1 MKNIEDISDF
11 LRNELSQCAYNYDD
25 LDEELGLRVG
35 TILRIVDAT
44 GDYSVIE
51 LMAVLE
57 RFGLELDIFEKE
69 ELKMM
74 RDGPRGPS
82 PKLGVKTKV
91 QIALDRLASTSAC
104 DRRHIEVYYG
114 GWGECWLLGTLE
126 QGAGENIYFEY
137 SRQAL
142 EETLELS
149 PLKLPLSRN
158 VYFGFPETQHRLP
171 GLIADSLPD
180 GWGML
185 LMERLWM
192 KQGIEVANKTPLD
205 RLSFVGHFTMG
216 ALTYLLSDVH
226 RDTENDVSLLQIAE
240 HAQEVMSGKDREFLE
255 RLVSLGAAPHG
266 ARPKAL
272 VDYNVSTGAMGVHGV
287 PNGVPWL
294 VKFQSS
300 GEHKE
305 VCSIEHCYASLA
317 RDCGIDIP
325 DTRYFDLSPE
335 LGAFGIARF
344 DREDGMCVPIHT
356 LAGATNADF
365 RLPGALDYQT
375 FLQVTRNFT
384 KDEHEVEKA
393 FARVVFNVVFNNRDD
408 HPKNFSFRLNRE
420 RQWKLSPAYDL
431 TFAPGP
437 GGYHHMDVMGEA
449 KAITRKHM
457 IELAASAGISTSTAQ
472 EHIDRHLV
480 VAGRFGEVLKAAD
493 VRPATVRE
501 MAAQVNVNAERLR

>member
-1 MKNIEDISDF
+1 
-11 LRNELSQCAYNYDD
+11 
-25 LDEELGLRVG
+25 
-35 TILRIVDAT
+35 
-44 GDYSVIE
+44 
-51 LMAVLE
+51 
-57 RFGLELDIFEKE
+57 
-69 ELKMM
+69 
-74 RDGPRGPS
+74 
-82 PKLGVKTKV
+82 
-91 QIALDRLASTSAC
+91 
-104 DRRHIEVYYG
+104 
-114 GWGECWLLGTLE
+114 
-126 QGAGENIYFEY
+126 
-137 SRQAL
+137 
-142 EETLELS
+142 
-149 PLKLPLSRN
+149 
-158 VYFGFPETQHRLP
+158 
-171 GLIADSLPD
+171 
-180 GWGML
+180 
-185 LMERLWM
+185 M
-192 KQGIEVANKTPLD
+192 KQGIEVANRTPLD

-226 RDTENDVSLLQIAE
+226 RDTENDVSVLQIAE
-240 HAQEVMSGKDREFLE
+240 HAQEVMSGKDRDFLE

-272 VDYNVSTGAMGVHGV
+272 VNYNVSTGAMGVHGV

-294 VKFQSS
+294 VKFQLS

-335 LGAFGIARF
+335 LGAFGVARF

-375 FLQVTRNFT
+375 FLEVTRNFT

-457 IELAASAGISTSTAQ
+457 IELAASAGISTGTAQ
-472 EHIDRHLV
+472 EHIDRHLF

-501 MAAQVNVNAERLR
+501 MAAQVNANAERLR

>member
-1 MKNIEDISDF
+1 MKSLDDISNF
-11 LRNELSQCAYNYDD
+11 LRNALSETAYNYEAIDA
-25 LDEELGLRVG
+25 ELGFAAGAIHR
-35 TILRIVDAT
+35 ILDAT
-44 GDYSVIE
+44 GDYSVME
-51 LMAVLE
+51 LMAVLDW
-57 RFGLELDIFEKE
+57 FGLEIDIFDQKALQRMKE
-69 ELKMM
+69 GPQGVAPELV
-74 RDGPRGPS
+74 
-82 PKLGVKTKV
+82 VKTKV
-91 QIALDRLASTSAC
+91 KIAVDRLGAVSGG
-104 DRRHIEVYYG
+104 DRRCMAVYYG
-114 GWGECWLLGTLE
+114 GWGECWPLGTLE
-126 QGAGENIYFEY
+126 QDADENIYFEY
-137 SRQAL
+137 SPQAL
-142 EETLELS
+142 EEKLELS

-158 VYFGFPETQHRLP
+158 VYSGFPETQHRLP

-185 LMERLWM
+185 LMEKLWM
-192 KQGIEVANKTPLD
+192 KQGIDAAKRSPLD

-216 ALTYLLSDVH
+216 ALTYFLSAVH
-226 RDTENDVSLLQIAE
+226 RDTENDVGLRQIAE
-240 HAQEVMSGKDREFLE
+240 HAQEVMIGKDYEFLE

-305 VCSIEHCYASLA
+305 VCAIEHYYAGLA
-317 RDCGIDIP
+317 RACGIDIP

-335 LGAFGIARF
+335 LGAFGVARF

-365 RLPGALDYQT
+365 RLPGAIDYQT
-375 FLQVTRNFT
+375 FLEVTRNFT
-384 KDEHEVEKA
+384 KDEREVEKA

-408 HPKNFSFRLNRE
+408 HPKNFSFRLSRE

-431 TFAPGP
+431 TFASGT

-457 IELAASAGISTSTAQ
+457 IELATGAGISTGKAQ

-501 MAAQVNVNAERLR
+501 MAAQVNANAERLR

>member
-1 MKNIEDISDF
+1 MKTLADISSY
-11 LRNELSQCAYNYDD
+11 LRNALSHSAYNYDEVD
-25 LDEELGLRVG
+25 VELGLAEG
-35 TILRIVDAT
+35 TVVRILDAA

-57 RFGLELDIFEKE
+57 RFGLELEIFDQQ
-69 ELKMM
+69 ELKKMKE
-74 RDGPRGPS
+74 GPRGMAP
-82 PKLGVKTKV
+82 PPVVKTKV
-91 QIALDRLASTSAC
+91 HIAVDRLAAMSGS
-104 DRRHIEVYYG
+104 DRRFVAVYYG
-114 GWGECWLLGTLE
+114 GWGECLPLGTLE
-126 QGAGENIYFEY
+126 KSPDGNIYFEY
-137 SRQAL
+137 SPQAL
-142 EETLELS
+142 EENLELS
-149 PLKLPLSRN
+149 PLKLPLSTN
-158 VYFGFPETQHRLP
+158 VYSGFPETQHRLP

-185 LMERLWM
+185 LMEKLWM
-192 KQGIEVANKTPLD
+192 KQGIEVANRTPLD
-205 RLSFVGHFTMG
+205 RLSFVGHSTMG
-216 ALTYLLSDVH
+216 ALKYLLSDVH
-226 RDTENDVSLLQIAE
+226 RDTENDVNLLRIAE
-240 HAQEVMSGKDREFLE
+240 QAQEILNGKDYEFLE
-255 RLVSLGAAPHG
+255 RLVSLGVAPHG

-272 VDYNVSTGAMGVHGV
+272 VDYDISTGAMGVHGV

-305 VCSIEHCYASLA
+305 VCAIEHCYASLA

-335 LGAFGIARF
+335 LGAFGVARF

-375 FLQVTRNFT
+375 FLEVTRNFT

-393 FARVVFNVVFNNRDD
+393 FARVVFNVVFNNQDD

-472 EHIDRHLV
+472 EHIDRHWV

-493 VRPATVRE
+493 VRAATVRE
-501 MAAQVNVNAERLR
+501 MAAQVNANAERLR

>member
-1 MKNIEDISDF
+1 MMDIEKISDY
-11 LRNELSQCAYNYDD
+11 LRNVLSHQAYNY
-25 LDEELGLRVG
+25 EELDASLGLAEG
-35 TILRIVDAT
+35 TIVRMLDAS
-44 GDYSVIE
+44 GDYSVTE
-51 LMAVLE
+51 LMIVLE
-57 RFGLELDIFEKE
+57 RFGLELEIFNQN
-69 ELKMM
+69 ELKKMKE
-74 RDGPRGPS
+74 GPRGLP
-82 PKLGVKTKV
+82 PPLAVKTKV
-91 QIALDRLASTSAC
+91 KIAVDRLAAVSGS
-104 DRRHIEVYYG
+104 DRRCMAVCYG
-114 GWGECWLLGTLE
+114 GWGECWPLGTLE
-126 QGAGENIYFEY
+126 QDADKNIYFEY
-137 SRQAL
+137 SPQAL
-142 EETLELS
+142 EEKLELS

-158 VYFGFPETQHRLP
+158 VYSGFPDTQYRLP

-185 LMERLWM
+185 LMEKLWM
-192 KQGIEVANKTPLD
+192 KQGLEVANKTPLD

-305 VCSIEHCYASLA
+305 VCAIEHCYAGLA

-335 LGAFGIARF
+335 LGAFGVARF

-375 FLQVTRNFT
+375 FLEVTRNFT

-393 FARVVFNVVFNNRDD
+393 FERVVFNVVFNNRDD

-420 RQWKLSPAYDL
+420 LQWKLSPAYDL

-449 KAITRKHM
+449 KAIARKHM
-457 IELAASAGISTSTAQ
+457 IELATGAGISPGKAQ
-472 EHIDRHLV
+472 EYIDRHLV
-480 VAGRFGEVLKAAD
+480 VAGRFAEVLKAAD
-493 VRPATVRE
+493 VRAVTVRE
-501 MAAQVNVNAERLR
+501 MAAQVKANVERLR

>member
-1 MKNIEDISDF
+1 MKTLDDISSY
-11 LRNELSQCAYNYDD
+11 LRNALSHSAYNYDEID
-25 LDEELGLRVG
+25 VELGLAEG
-35 TILRIVDAT
+35 TIVRILDAA

-57 RFGLELDIFEKE
+57 RFSLELDIFEKE
-69 ELKMM
+69 ELKMLT
-74 RDGPRGPS
+74 RGPREIAP
-82 PKLGVKTKV
+82 PLGVKTKV
-91 QIALDRLASTSAC
+91 QIAHDRLAAAVHSK
-104 DRRHIEVYYG
+104 RRLIEVYYG
-114 GWGECWLLGTLE
+114 GWGECWPLGALE
-126 QGAGENIYFEY
+126 HTPDGNIYFEY
-137 SRQAL
+137 SPQAL
-142 EETLELS
+142 EENLELS

-158 VYFGFPETQHRLP
+158 VYSGFPETQYRLP

-192 KQGIEVANKTPLD
+192 KQGIEVANRTPLE
-205 RLSFVGHFTMG
+205 RLSFVGSSTMG
-216 ALTYLLSDVH
+216 ALTYLLSAVH
-226 RDTENDVSLLQIAE
+226 RDTEDDVSLLQIAE
-240 HAQEVMSGKDREFLE
+240 HAQEVMSGNDREFLE

-272 VDYNVSTGAMGVHGV
+272 VDYDVSTGEMGVHSV

-294 VKFQSS
+294 VKFQSG

-305 VCSIEHCYASLA
+305 VCAIEHCYAGLA

-335 LGAFGIARF
+335 LGAFGVARF
-344 DREDGMCVPIHT
+344 DREDGLCVPIHT

-365 RLPGALDYQT
+365 RLPGALEYQT
-375 FLQVTRNFT
+375 FLEVTRNFT
-384 KDEHEVEKA
+384 KDEYEVEKA

-431 TFAPGP
+431 TFASGP

-457 IELAASAGISTSTAQ
+457 IELATCVGISTGKAQ
-472 EHIDRHLV
+472 EHLDRHLA
-480 VAGRFGEVLKAAD
+480 VAAGIAEALKAAD

-501 MAAQVNVNAERLR
+501 IAAQVKANAERLR